1 MDPLNISR
9 PADDEGVRAIVDR
22 MNRLSDRLS
31 ELGAMVSQ
39 ITSTTDTNTVTPWLP
54 PTSYS
59 DVVTIE
65 LPRPLW
71 AESVIVLASGHVA
84 PRFDPNAGTPY
95 CYSRMR
101 IASTSDGAPTE
112 TISPEFFTW
121 LGSVDTVAGLSWP
134 TLIRRVTGPVT
145 VATQAQA
152 PGAVAILGGS
162 ASVSAT
168 ALWMR

>member
-1 MDPLNISR
+1 MDPLAITR
-9 PADDEGVRAIVDR
+9 PADDAGLRAVLDR
-22 MNRLSDRLS
+22 MDRLS
-31 ELGAMVSQ
+31 ERLTELGAMVSQ
-39 ITSTTDTNTVTPWLP
+39 ITSTTRTNTVTPWIP

-59 DVVTIE
+59 DVVTVE
-65 LPRPLW
+65 LPRPAW

-101 IASTSDGAPTE
+101 IASTSDGTPTE

-121 LGSVDTVAGLSWP
+121 LGSVDTLAGLSWP
-134 TLIRRVTGPVT
+134 TLIRRVTSPVT

>member
-39 ITSTTDTNTVTPWLP
+39 ITSTTGTNTVTPWLP

>member
-22 MNRLSDRLS
+22 MNRLSYRLS

-39 ITSTTDTNTVTPWLP
+39 ITSTTGTNTVTTWLP